1 MEQCPDD
8 RSYFFQDISN
18 GLSVVSSLLPKK
30 YFMTNNLI
38 HACDSSC
45 TIQTIVNSK
54 GKAIVY
60 CCNNDISYNG
70 KYCAGYLGKDIS
82 ENTPELS
89 YAVKKLHTVKENS
102 ECYNGA
108 NSFYYLEKNVLIP
121 YHTQAI
127 KELHQIVITQSSL
140 ISGLQTQILDL
151 SMQVASL
158 SSNS

>member
-18 GLSVVSSLLPKK
+18 GLSVVNSLLPKK

-38 HACDSSC
+38 HAYDCSC
-45 TIQTIVNSK
+45 TIQTSVNSK
-54 GKAIVY
+54 GKTIVY

>member
-18 GLSVVSSLLPKK
+18 GLSVVNSLLPKK

-38 HACDSSC
+38 HAYDCSSAIE
-45 TIQTIVNSK
+45 TSMNSK
-54 GKAIVY
+54 GKTIIY

-82 ENTPELS
+82 ENTPELY
-89 YAVKKLHTVKENS
+89 YALKKLHTVKENS
-102 ECYNGA
+102 ECYNGM

-127 KELHQIVITQSSL
+127 KELHQIVIAQSSL